1 MNNLNGIYVGVKEKE
16 YTLNQIDNLCQ
27 KYRGRYGDAR
37 TLFRNYCHDTIAVLN
52 DCFDTSLL
60 GITQC
65 INKVKRYQ
73 SLDSCDY
80 NRAILD
86 IVDMLINLKGVV
98 NTMVPIKDLPSCK
111 ELIKL
116 SAEDIISKEKDLVK
130 NDIIKTGI
138 AILSLGSK
146 VGKIIHIE
154 DVKRYYT
161 DSLDELQNE
170 LQIKGETISP
180 IEQLLLDKYKA
191 EIGYC
196 NLAMIKAGLG
206 VIDEVKGLAE
216 TAEKD
221 IEKYENKYLG
231 GNSKYRMRNILK
243 SEKVRSSLSNS

>member
-1 MNNLNGIYVGVKEKE
+1 MNNLNEIYVGVKEKD
-16 YTLNQIDNLCQ
+16 YTITQIDTLCQ
-27 KYRGRYGDAR
+27 KYRSRYGDECI
-37 TLFRNYCHDTIAVLN
+37 LFKNYCHDTIAVFE

-60 GITQC
+60 GITRC

-73 SLDSCDY
+73 SLDNCDY
-80 NRAILD
+80 NKAIFD
-86 IVDMLINLKGVV
+86 IVDMLIKLKSVV

-138 AILSLGSK
+138 AILLLGSK

-161 DSLDELQNE
+161 DSLYELQNE
-170 LQIKGETISP
+170 LQIKGGTISP
-180 IEQLLLDKYKA
+180 IEQFLLDKYKA

-196 NLAMIKAGLG
+196 NLAMVKAGLG
-206 VIDEVKGLAE
+206 VIDEINGLAE
-216 TAEKD
+216 TTEKD
-221 IEKYENKYLG
+221 IEKFENQCVDG
-231 GNSKYRMRNILK
+231 HPSMRMIAK
-243 SEKVRSSLSNS
+243 